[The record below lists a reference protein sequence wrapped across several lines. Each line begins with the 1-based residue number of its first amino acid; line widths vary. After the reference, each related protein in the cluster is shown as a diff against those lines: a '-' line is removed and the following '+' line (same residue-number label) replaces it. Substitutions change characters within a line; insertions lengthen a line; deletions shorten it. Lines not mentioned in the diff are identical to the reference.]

1 MTKDEQ
7 LRQLYLECGLEKE
20 DVYKHQ
26 HYVIITR
33 TGIEKIQYKKNIK
46 VTFEVVNVSPNFC
59 VVKGIGEMD
68 NEVVE
73 SFGSAL
79 YGAKEMN
86 DKGKWIDTGT
96 TTTWYVM
103 EMAEKRAL
111 SRVVLK
117 LTKLYALGV
126 FGQDES
132 EDFKKSQPNG

>member
-33 TGIEKIQYKKNIK
+33 TGIEKIQYAKGIK
-46 VTFEVVNVSPNFC
+46 VTFEPTVMERDFC
-59 VVKGIGEMD
+59 VVKAIGEM
-68 NEVVE
+68 EGEIVE
-73 SFGSAL
+73 TFGSSS
-79 YGAKEMN
+79 KETSHN
-86 DKGKWIDTGT
+86 K
-96 TTTWYVM
+96 YYP

-126 FGQDES
+126 FGQDEAD
-132 EDFKKSQPNG
+132 DFKKSQPNG